1 MCRRR
6 KKSID
11 YTGMTVNERLYLS
24 GYLYK
29 FEDFIKNNQIEQA
42 TNLLISLDIS
52 EKNAYLIVKEL
63 QMSQA
68 QIKKQK

>member
-1 MCRRR
+1 
-6 KKSID
+6 
-11 YTGMTVNERLYLS
+11 MTVNERLYLS

>member
-1 MCRRR
+1 
-6 KKSID
+6 
-11 YTGMTVNERLYLS
+11 MTVNERLYLS

-68 QIKKQK
+68 QIKKQM